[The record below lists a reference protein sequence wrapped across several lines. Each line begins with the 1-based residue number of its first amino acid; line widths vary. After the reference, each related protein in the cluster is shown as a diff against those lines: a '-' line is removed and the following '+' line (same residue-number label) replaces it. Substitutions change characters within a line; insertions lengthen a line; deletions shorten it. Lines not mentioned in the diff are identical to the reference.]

1 MKPMKQKTDRVL
13 IRALLLRAQSLND
26 RTTALAEKHGVV
38 AKPDM
43 TPIQKN
49 RVRLI

>member
-1 MKPMKQKTDRVL
+1 MKPMKPKIDRVL

-26 RTTALAEKHGVV
+26 RTTALATKEGVV
-38 AKPDM
+38 AKPEL
-43 TPIQKN
+43 TEIQKH